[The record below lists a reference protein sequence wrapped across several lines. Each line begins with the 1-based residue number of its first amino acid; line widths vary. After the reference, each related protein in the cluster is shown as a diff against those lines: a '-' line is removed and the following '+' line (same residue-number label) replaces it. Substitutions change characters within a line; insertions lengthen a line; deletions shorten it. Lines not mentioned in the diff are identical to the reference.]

1 MFINNFDPIAI
12 SIFSFDLRWYSL
24 SYVLG
29 ILLGWSY
36 IKIRFIPSEIEKK
49 KFDNYI
55 TLLII
60 GLIVGGRIGYVLIYN
75 LDYYIK
81 NLIEV
86 FFIWEGGMSFHGG
99 VVGIIIV
106 TYLFSQKDK
115 KKTFK
120 ILDLV
125 SLAAPIGIFLG
136 RIANFINS
144 ELYGRETELSWSVV
158 FIKID
163 NLPRHPSQIYEA
175 FFEGFILFILLNFIF
190 IKSRS
195 IPGKISGYFLIFYS
209 IFRFLIEFTREPDIQ
224 IGLLL
229 YQLTLGQLI
238 SIITLILGLAIIITR
253 NEKEFT

>member
-1 MFINNFDPIAI
+1 M
-12 SIFSFDLRWYSL
+12 
-24 SYVLG
+24 
-29 ILLGWSY
+29 
-36 IKIRFIPSEIEKK
+36 
-49 KFDNYI
+49 
-55 TLLII
+55 
-60 GLIVGGRIGYVLIYN
+60 
-75 LDYYIK
+75 
-81 NLIEV
+81 
-86 FFIWEGGMSFHGG
+86 
-99 VVGIIIV
+99 
-106 TYLFSQKDK
+106 TYLFSQTDT

>member
-1 MFINNFDPIAI
+1 MFINNFNPIAI
-12 SIFSFDLRWYSL
+12 SIFSLDVRWYSL

-36 IKIRFIPSEIEKK
+36 IKLKFIPNNIEKK

-55 TLLII
+55 TVLII
-60 GLIVGGRIGYVLIYN
+60 GIIVGGRIGYVLVYN

-86 FFIWEGGMSFHGG
+86 FFVWEGGMSFHGG
-99 VVGIIIV
+99 VVGVIIA
-106 TYLFSQKDK
+106 TYLFSQKDIK
-115 KKTFK
+115 QTFK
-120 ILDLV
+120 NLDLV
-125 SLAAPIGIFLG
+125 SLAAPIGIFFG

-144 ELYGRETELSWSVV
+144 ELYGRETELLWSVV

-175 FFEGFILFILLNFIF
+175 FFEGFIF

-209 IFRFLIEFTREPDIQ
+209 IFRFLIEFTREPDSQ
-224 IGLLL
+224 IGLLF
-229 YQLTLGQLI
+229 YQLSLGQLI

-253 NEKEFT
+253 NEKKIT